1 MSRIKIE
8 DIPSDFEMT
17 KKDLKE
23 IRGGVLTKP
32 IFQSTLPSIDWGD
45 ITTIAGYCRDGSSK
59 PED

>member
-8 DIPSDFEMT
+8 DIPSNFEIT

-32 IFQSTLPSIDWGD
+32 TFQSSLPSFDWSG

-59 PED
+59 PSD